1 MKLITKVEN
10 VSEALELLII
20 VIVIIT
26 ITISVTKIFILYF
39 LNINKSLDN
48 EFTDIDILKTFLLKQ
63 ISFVL
68 TLIWTAEILKIIF
81 IKTYKQLI
89 IAVTVGLLKII
100 LEYYLDLQIR
110 NNVKNKHY
118 YKNKNFYKN

>member
-1 MKLITKVEN
+1 MKLTTKVEN

-20 VIVIIT
+20 IIVIIT
-26 ITISVTKIFILYF
+26 ITISVAKIIILYF
-39 LNINKSLDN
+39 LNLNKSLDT
-48 EFTDIDILKTFLLKQ
+48 EYTDIDKLKTFLLKQ

-68 TLIWTAEILKIIF
+68 TLIWTAEILKILF

-100 LEYYLDLQIR
+100 LEYYLDLQIK
-110 NNVKNKHY
+110 NNI
-118 YKNKNFYKN
+118 KNKNYY